1 METRKSPSE
10 SASDNKSYHT
20 EVLGN
25 GRVNISL
32 RHEWRVFQALP
43 TLEDKGTTGTGNVD
57 VTPPYMN
64 IVIQIVGSR
73 GDIQPVIAL
82 GVALKHAGHRVRV
95 ATHETFRSSVQ
106 AVGLEF
112 FNIGGDPRKLMAYM
126 VKNPGL
132 LPSMETIRKGSIR
145 EKREDMREI
154 LEGCWRS
161 FFLPD
166 YGNGDQEATPFL
178 AHAIIANPQ
187 SFAHVHCAEKLGI
200 PLHLMFT

>member
-1 METRKSPSE
+1 M
-10 SASDNKSYHT
+10 
-20 EVLGN
+20 
-25 GRVNISL
+25 NISL

-43 TLEDKGTTGTGNVD
+43 TLKDKGTTGTGNVD
-57 VTPPYMN
+57 VTPPHMN

-73 GDIQPVIAL
+73 GDIQPFIAL

-95 ATHETFRSSVQ
+95 ATYKTFRSSVQ
-106 AVGLEF
+106 AVSLEF

-154 LEGCWRS
+154 LERCWRS
-161 FFLPD
+161 CFFPD
-166 YGNGDQEATPFL
+166 YGNGDQEATPFV
-178 AHAIIANPQ
+178 AQAIIANPP